1 VKRQTLTSSLR
12 GGLEML
18 FSNRRRH
25 SLLLPAKDAAGKSA
39 TVAFLIEFL
48 CKETMKDGRKELF
61 VLDSHLYVSPRP

>member
-1 VKRQTLTSSLR
+1 
-12 GGLEML
+12 ML